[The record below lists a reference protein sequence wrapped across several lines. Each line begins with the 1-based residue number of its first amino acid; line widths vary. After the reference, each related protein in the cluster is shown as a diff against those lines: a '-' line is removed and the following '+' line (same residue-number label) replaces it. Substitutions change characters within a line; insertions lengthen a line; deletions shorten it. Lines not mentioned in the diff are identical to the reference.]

1 MSWAVAAGV
10 VPWVLLGA
18 FLLFGI
24 RELRILP
31 PASPGEAPSG
41 SGEGEPPVTV
51 VVPARNEARN
61 IERCLTSLTLQDYP
75 DFEVIVVD
83 DGSFDGTGELAR
95 GVPRG
100 NAGRLVVIEGAPLPD
115 GWFGKPWACHQGAMA
130 AGGRLLLFTDAD
142 THHASPLLRRAVAA
156 MREDGARVL
165 SLMGFQELGGFG
177 ERLVQPHLFTLLA
190 MRYRDASR
198 PIGSGESGDAI
209 ANGQYI
215 LVERE
220 AYEGVGGHEAVKGE
234 VVEDLRLAQVLTGAG
249 HTLTLRNAEEDF
261 STRMYRSLREVI
273 DGWTKNMAVGALQAG
288 GRWGRWALPGIIAYL
303 VAFWVAP
310 PLLLALEVGLRMAGE
325 TGSAPLLLWSSLTVG
340 VSTLIWGAILV
351 RFSVFPGY
359 ALLYPLG
366 AGLAAWIALRSR
378 WRGRRRIEWKG
389 RRYGEDGGGP
399 AAAGSAA
406 GEQ

>member
-61 IERCLTSLTLQDYP
+61 IERCLTSLTLQEYP

-83 DGSFDGTGELAR
+83 DGSSDGTGDLAR

-100 NAGRLVVIEGAPLPD
+100 NARRLEVIEGAPLPD
-115 GWFGKPWACHQGAMA
+115 GWFGKPWACRQGAMA
-130 AGGRLLLFTDAD
+130 ASGRLLLFTDAD
-142 THHASPLLRRAVAA
+142 THHAPPLLCRAVGA
-156 MREDGARVL
+156 MREDGAQAL

-177 ERLVQPHLFTLLA
+177 ERLVQPHIFTLLA
-190 MRYRDASR
+190 LRYRDASR
-198 PIGSGESGDAI
+198 PLGPGESRDAI

-215 LVERE
+215 LVDRE
-220 AYEGVGGHEAVKGE
+220 AYESIGGHAAVKGE

-249 HTLTLRNAEEDF
+249 HTLTLRNGEDDF

-288 GRWGRWALPGIIAYL
+288 GRWGRWALPGIVGYL
-303 VAFWVAP
+303 AAFWVAP
-310 PLLLALEVGLRMAGE
+310 PLVLVFEAGLRMAGE
-325 TGSAPLLLWSSLTVG
+325 PGSAPLLLWAGLTVG
-340 VSTLIWGAILV
+340 GSTLIWGATLV

-389 RRYGEDGGGP
+389 RRYGEGGGG
-399 AAAGSAA
+399 ADAAGNVA
-406 GEQ
+406 GEG